1 MKAKEV
7 ENLFAGQEDTQ
18 IKEVKENRGQDPFV
32 MYEQTYVLQN
42 KGFKTLK
49 EIQDLFRG
57 KKVVVKNYEDD
68 PIEGL
73 WRVCYWIHYD
83 NVRK

>member
-1 MKAKEV
+1 MKVKEV
-7 ENLFAGQEDTQ
+7 RDLFAGRKDTQ
-18 IKEVKENRGQDPFV
+18 IKEVIKDRGQDPFV
-32 MYEQTYVLQN
+32 MYEQTYVLQTR
-42 KGFKTLK
+42 GFKTLK

-57 KKVVVKNYEDD
+57 KMVAVKDCDDD
-68 PIEGL
+68 PLESR